1 MTAAIELEELRKVFR
16 VSERAHGIS
25 GVLRSW
31 IAPRTHDVL
40 AVDGV
45 SFAIEPGERVA
56 FVGPNGAG
64 KSTTLKVLS
73 GILRPTSGRVRVAG
87 FEPGKDRGKL
97 GYRIGA
103 VFGQR
108 SQLWMHLPA
117 ADTFDLL
124 ARIYDIR
131 PADYRARRDEL
142 VRAFEIEEVSRKPV
156 RQLSLGERMRC
167 ELVGSLLHRP
177 EILFLD
183 EPTIGLDVVAKAT
196 IRDLVRERGRR
207 DGCTVLLTS
216 HDTGDMERVCE
227 RVLVIHRG
235 RMLLDRPVDA
245 LRKSFIPRKRIS
257 VVSEEAEVGFDLPGV
272 RRLPSA
278 AHRTELEVDL
288 RAIGIDRVVSAIFA
302 RARVLDLSVEDPPME
317 EIVSAIYAGAAG
329 EAVA

>member
-1 MTAAIELEELRKVFR
+1 MAAAIGLEGLRKVFR
-16 VSERAHGIS
+16 VRERTHGIA
-25 GVLRSW
+25 GALRGLF
-31 IAPRTHDVL
+31 APRFREIA

-45 SFAIEPGERVA
+45 SFAIQPGERVA

-73 GILRPTSGRVRVAG
+73 GILQPTDGRVRVAG
-87 FEPGKDRGKL
+87 LEPGRDRRL
-97 GYRIGA
+97 GYKIGA

-108 SQLWMHLPA
+108 SQLWQHLPA
-117 ADTFDLL
+117 ADSFDLL
-124 ARIYDIR
+124 ARIYELA
-131 PADYRARRDEL
+131 PAEYRARRAEL
-142 VRAFEIEEVSRKPV
+142 VKAFELGEISEKPV

-167 ELVGSLLHRP
+167 ELVASLLHRP

-235 RMLLDRPVDA
+235 RLLLDKPIDA
-245 LRKSFIPRKRIS
+245 LRKSFIPKKRVS
-257 VVSEEAEVGFDLPGV
+257 VVSEEPELALDLPGV
-272 RRLPSA
+272 RR
-278 AHRTELEVDL
+278 
-288 RAIGIDRVVSAIFA
+288 
-302 RARVLDLSVEDPPME
+302 
-317 EIVSAIYAGAAG
+317 
-329 EAVA
+329 